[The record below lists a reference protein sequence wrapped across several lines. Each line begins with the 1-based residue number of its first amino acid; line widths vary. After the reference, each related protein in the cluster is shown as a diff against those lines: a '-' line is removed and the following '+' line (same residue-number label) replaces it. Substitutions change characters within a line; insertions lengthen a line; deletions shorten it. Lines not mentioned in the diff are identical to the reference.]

1 MELKNIRVAHS
12 DGYTIGR
19 FYVNDILLCDS
30 LEDKDRGLTL
40 DMSLQE
46 IQKKKVF
53 GKTAIPIGRYEVIMT
68 YSEKFA
74 SRPWAR
80 ATKGMVPELLD
91 VPGFSG
97 VRIHPFNN
105 ADESLGCI
113 GLGSNDKKGWIS
125 NSTHYY
131 RRLVDNYIIP
141 ALNRGERVI
150 ITIK

>member
-68 YSEKFA
+68 HSEKFA

-80 ATKGMVPELLD
+80 ATES
-91 VPGFSG
+91 F
-97 VRIHPFNN
+97 PFHQY
-105 ADESLGCI
+105 GQ
-113 GLGSNDKKGWIS
+113 
-125 NSTHYY
+125 
-131 RRLVDNYIIP
+131 
-141 ALNRGERVI
+141 
-150 ITIK
+150 